1 MVAVGAVLLLLL
13 SRVSGCSLMLFV
25 RLRLGLLGAVC
36 CFVSADPVR
45 VGCFLPSPAALGLA
59 SVLLFRVVGPRS

>member
-36 CFVSADPVR
+36 CLFPLLR
-45 VGCFLPSPAALGLA
+45 RTLGA
-59 SVLLFRVVGPRS
+59 SCCCLLLWA